1 MRKCS
6 SYVHKNSESVWIIQ
20 KALFTR
26 IEQKRLSVVDKNWH
40 MKRQK
45 NNNEKKQQV
54 ESGHRH
60 KAFWKQS
67 EDLGYLRKKTF
78 LAKGFKWQIID
89 LIESAGG
96 YSHVSAAL
104 SFPGLDAVRLHIR
117 KWHLACEGSV
127 LHGCTYSFPN

>member
-60 KAFWKQS
+60 KAF
-67 EDLGYLRKKTF
+67 
-78 LAKGFKWQIID
+78 
-89 LIESAGG
+89 
-96 YSHVSAAL
+96 
-104 SFPGLDAVRLHIR
+104 
-117 KWHLACEGSV
+117 
-127 LHGCTYSFPN
+127 